1 MQSFFESPNY
11 EKNCQKIVK
20 VMQIVPKYQQNM
32 QIIHTNIKNLPKI
45 DQNIRKMMQIMITM
59 PDA

>member
-1 MQSFFESPNY
+1 MQT
-11 EKNCQKIVK
+11 
-20 VMQIVPKYQQNM
+20 VPKYQQNM

-45 DQNIRKMMQIMITM
+45 DQNIRKMMQIMIIM